1 MNYTF
6 KKFAAFSLAALTLT
20 ATLAGCGSAVKQ
32 EDTSVSMQSQT
43 ENTQTSGK
51 KDMYT
56 IGLLQFAEHPSLD
69 NCRKGFI
76 EGLAEAGF
84 VEGKNVKF
92 DYKNSQTDPSISQ
105 QIATQFVS
113 SKVDMI
119 GAIATPAAQAA
130 FNAAESAGIPVIYV
144 AVSDP
149 VGAQLTGEDGKSGK
163 AVTGVSDLIPAE
175 KQLELIRAFLPDAK
189 KIGILYSTSEANSKA
204 QLQLYKDAALKYGF
218 EIVESGIS
226 STADVGTAADAL
238 AVKVDCFTNL
248 TDNTVVS
255 ALPTL
260 LDKAN
265 KANIPVFGSE
275 VEQVKN
281 GCLASEGIDYI
292 ALGKQAGKMAARVL
306 NGEDITGIPFETVTD
321 YSADVNTTTLKKLGL
336 TMPDEI
342 GKTATLHE

>member
-1 MNYTF
+1 ML
-6 KKFAAFSLAALTLT
+6 KKFAALFLAALTMAAALT
-20 ATLAGCGSAVKQ
+20 GCGSAAKQ
-32 EDTSVSMQSQT
+32 DGAADASQDQ
-43 ENTQTSGK
+43 TQESRTVAK
-51 KDMYT
+51 KDMYI

-84 VEGKNVKF
+84 TEGENVRF
-92 DYKNSQTDPSISQ
+92 EYKNAQADNSINQ

-119 GAIATPAAQAA
+119 GAVATNSAQAA
-130 FNAAESAGIPVIYV
+130 FNAAEPAGIPVVYV

-149 VGAQLTGEDGKSGK
+149 VGAQLTGKDGKSGK

-175 KQLELIRAFLPDAK
+175 KQLELIRAFLPNAK
-189 KIGILYSTSEANSKA
+189 KIGILYSTSEPNSKA
-204 QLQLYKDAALKYGF
+204 QLQLYKDAAPQYGF

-226 STADVGTAADAL
+226 STADVATAADAL
-238 AVKVDCFTNL
+238 AAKVDCFTNL

-260 LDKAN
+260 LDKAD
-265 KANIPVFGSE
+265 KAKIPVFGSE

-281 GCLASEGIDYI
+281 GCLASEGIDYV